1 MSTAVPQARGRRT
14 ALRPPPMT
22 SPPPPTDE
30 DAKPRTRP
38 ADPRDILGQ
47 AKGIL
52 MERHAIDDARALD
65 VLEDLSRARDIPVCE
80 AAALLVRSRRQLP
93 SALARPTDP
102 PEDPGPTWPGK
113 EAGLTERESQV
124 LVLASEG
131 LTNAEIGAALFLGRE
146 TVKTHLSRAY
156 AKLGVRNRAG
166 AVAFLLR
173 PSDEAADTEPPPW

>member
-1 MSTAVPQARGRRT
+1 MTAHPPQDADKDTDRRSSVP
-14 ALRPPPMT
+14 
-22 SPPPPTDE
+22 
-30 DAKPRTRP
+30 DA
-38 ADPRDILGQ
+38 RDILGQ

-52 MERHAIDDARALD
+52 MERHAIDDTKALD
-65 VLEDLSRARDIPVCE
+65 VLEHLSRARDIPVCE

-93 SALARPTDP
+93 SALGRRPSDP
-102 PEDPGPTWPGK
+102 AGDDGPGWPGK

-173 PSDEAADTEPPPW
+173 PSDDAAEVEPPHQ